1 MADWTAPAT
10 FVAVGTGF
18 TVFTTYIVYKARIE
32 QTRTRVLTLE
42 RELALA
48 RIREEINQKSSRKFF
63 RPWSNCARRRTTS
76 LVNLGRSLIN
86 SSPIASVKET
96 VPQLKLLNPEFTG
109 FTNGKFPIPPSFA
122 RALGPERLC

>member
-10 FVAVGTGF
+10 FVAVGTGL

-48 RIREEINQKSSRKFF
+48 RIREEINQKKLAKIFQAVVELRETTDNQLSQLREKLDKLIADSFSQGN
-63 RPWSNCARRRTTS
+63 RPA
-76 LVNLGRSLIN
+76 
-86 SSPIASVKET
+86 A
-96 VPQLKLLNPEFTG
+96 
-109 FTNGKFPIPPSFA
+109 
-122 RALGPERLC
+122 

>member
-48 RIREEINQKSSRKFF
+48 RIREEINQKKLAKIFQAVVELRETADNQLGQLRETLDKLIADSFSQGN
-63 RPWSNCARRRTTS
+63 RPA
-76 LVNLGRSLIN
+76 
-86 SSPIASVKET
+86 A
-96 VPQLKLLNPEFTG
+96 
-109 FTNGKFPIPPSFA
+109 
-122 RALGPERLC
+122 